1 MGPNKKIT
9 RSVILQYKYWIDRY
23 MKKNKVSNDDQMF
36 SKKENPDLIVDDV
49 GILGAGGYVPK
60 RFYKWHHGLFPG
72 SRRVGGRG
80 LRPSRFP
87 AWLDSAIRLK
97 NP

>member
-1 MGPNKKIT
+1 
-9 RSVILQYKYWIDRY
+9 
-23 MKKNKVSNDDQMF
+23 MKKNKVSNDDQIF

>member
-1 MGPNKKIT
+1 
-9 RSVILQYKYWIDRY
+9 

-36 SKKENPDLIVDDV
+36 SKKETTDVMVDDV

-72 SRRVGGRG
+72 GKESRW
-80 LRPSRFP
+80 SRITP
-87 AWLDSAIRLK
+87 KPLSCLAR
-97 NP
+97 

>member
-1 MGPNKKIT
+1 MKNNKKQ
-9 RSVILQYKYWIDRY
+9 ILLEQLAYQENRAPMID
-23 MKKNKVSNDDQMF
+23 DF
-36 SKKENPDLIVDDV
+36 

-80 LRPSRFP
+80 LRPSHFP
-87 AWLDSAIRLK
+87 AWLDNAIRLK
-97 NP
+97 TP